1 MLEITSTRHN
11 PLVDPVLSVW
21 SWEIPV
27 YLFFGGM
34 IAGMMILAGTVT
46 LVLAALAL
54 WGGSKLRDKADARAY
69 ALEKATKGRA

>member
-1 MLEITSTRHN
+1 MH
-11 PLVDPVLSVW
+11 
-21 SWEIPV
+21 
-27 YLFFGGM
+27 GGP

>member
-34 IAGMMILAGTVT
+34 IAGMMILAG
-46 LVLAALAL
+46 LNMLRLAK
-54 WGGSKLRDKADARAY
+54 GERA
-69 ALEKATKGRA
+69 

>member
-1 MLEITSTRHN
+1 MH
-11 PLVDPVLSVW
+11 
-21 SWEIPV
+21 
-27 YLFFGGM
+27 GGP

-69 ALEKATKGRA
+69 ALEKATKRRA